1 MKLRIALA
9 AFALLVACAGGARA
23 QGEFPWQEYR
33 TRTLAEVVKQ
43 NTDDLA
49 GRDAAYRDKTTVIF
63 SADPQYSQVRVT
75 YTGTTRKIVGAR
87 RTHVDEWAA
96 TFGLK
101 QDIAA
106 LYESEMLVLEC
117 STEHWVPVQKQVMS
131 HFEKEL
137 KKGDPVTL
145 FIMFAGGRK
154 IEGTWNWIF
163 LVNEFQAYR

>member
-1 MKLRIALA
+1 MKLSTALA
-9 AFALLVACAGGARA
+9 AFALLAACAAHARA
-23 QGEFPWQEYR
+23 QEFPWQEYR
-33 TRTLAEVVKQ
+33 TRTFAEIIKG
-43 NTDDLA
+43 NDK
-49 GRDAAYRDKTTVIF
+49 DAANADARNEVKAAVLF

-75 YTGTTRKIVGAR
+75 YTGTTRKLAGAR

-101 QDIAA
+101 PEVAA

-117 STEHWVPVQKQVMS
+117 SAEHWVPVQKQVMA

-145 FIMFAGGRK
+145 YAMFGGGRK
-154 IEGTWNWIF
+154 IEGTWNWFF